1 MFKVLTCLVV
11 EHNPKL
17 VALAA
22 LICFLSSYGAVTLL
36 QRARGSSGK
45 ARTIW
50 AVAAG
55 IASGFGIWATHFIAM
70 LAYDPGVVLG
80 YQMDLTALS
89 LAIAIVLTTTALL
102 IATYVRDRLAW
113 IAGGLVLGAGVACM
127 HFLGMAALDVPGDLR
142 WDATLV
148 AASIVLG
155 SLFDIGALRTIA
167 LVAKPLKAKIIATL
181 LMTLGIVAL
190 HFTAMGAVTIE
201 VGLVM
206 PVYEG
211 MIQPHLLA
219 FVIAGTA
226 FFLLSLVLVAAGF
239 AHHAELSAAATEREF
254 TRFVR
259 SVKDYAIYMLDIDG
273 RVASWNA
280 GAQANKGYTAEEIIG
295 KNFAC
300 FYSEDD
306 QRDGLPRRALEA
318 AVAEGK
324 YENEGWRYR
333 KDRSRFWA
341 HVVIDPFLD
350 EDGKHAGYIKIVKDI
365 TKAKAD
371 ADRIAEVSNNL
382 DVALEN
388 MSQGICLFDS
398 DDRLLLSNRR
408 CREIFGFSET
418 LAGKG
423 LTFREILDI
432 VFARNYT
439 DPVIARAKAE
449 ELYRKHRVEM
459 VGKGGGDVV
468 EKLPNGR
475 SILTIHRTLPDG
487 GWVSTYEDITER
499 LDTEEQITF
508 LARHDS
514 LTGLPNRLQFNSY
527 LEEELDA
534 AAWFNRKVA
543 VIGVDLNKFKEVN
556 DLHGHAAGD
565 FVLVT
570 IAQRVK
576 GLLLEG
582 EFVARLGGDEFA
594 AVKRF
599 EELAELND
607 FLRRIEKSL
616 HEEMRFG
623 DFELKSGGS
632 MGVAIYPQDAET
644 ADTLINN
651 ADLAMYRA
659 KAALNQTVCFYEVS
673 MDEAARQRR
682 ALANDLWDAVD
693 KKQLALH
700 YQVQKSVMTGVVI
713 GYEVLLRWHHPERG
727 MVPPNEFIPLAEEC
741 GAILP
746 IGEWVLREACRE
758 AAGWENNHKIAVNL
772 SPVQLAN
779 GDIVSLVQDVLAET
793 GLDPN
798 RLELEITESTIIDD
812 KERALL
818 TLRQIKELGVTIAI
832 DDFGT
837 GYSSLETLRSF
848 PFDKIKLD
856 KSFMWE
862 VEGSPQAKAIVRAIL
877 ALGQSL
883 SVPVLAEG
891 VETQKQLD
899 ILQAEGCDEAQGYL
913 LGRPAPLP
921 LQSSGDDKAA
931 AA

>member
-22 LICFLSSYGAVTLL
+22 LICFLSSYGAVALL

-89 LAIAIVLTTTALL
+89 LAVAIVLTTTALL
-102 IATYVRDRLAW
+102 IATCVQDRLAW

-127 HFLGMAALDVPGDLR
+127 HFLGMAALEVPGNLR

-148 AASIVLG
+148 VASIVLG
-155 SLFDIGALRTIA
+155 SLFDIGALGTIA
-167 LVAKPLKAKIIATL
+167 RMGKPLKAKIIATL

-201 VGLVM
+201 VGLIT
-206 PVYEG
+206 PTYEG

-259 SVKDYAIYMLDIDG
+259 SVKDYAIYMLDVDG

-280 GAQANKGYTAEEIIG
+280 GAEANKGYAAEEIIG

-300 FYSEDD
+300 FYSDDD
-306 QRDGLPRRALEA
+306 QRDGLPRRALEV

-324 YENEGWRYR
+324 FENEGWRYR
-333 KDRSRFWA
+333 KDGSRFWA

-350 EDGKHAGYIKIVKDI
+350 EEGKHAGFIKIVKDT

-432 VFARNYT
+432 VFARIYAE
-439 DPVIARAKAE
+439 PEIARAKAE
-449 ELYRKHRVEM
+449 ELYQKHRIEM
-459 VGKGGGDVV
+459 VGKGGGDIV
-468 EKLPNGR
+468 EKLANGR
-475 SILTIHRTLPDG
+475 SILTKHRTLPDG

-514 LTGLPNRLQFNSY
+514 LTGLPNRLQFSSY

-543 VIGVDLNKFKEVN
+543 VIGIDLNKFKEVN

-576 GLLLEG
+576 GLLQEG

-659 KAALNQTVCFYEVS
+659 KAALNQTICFYEVS

-700 YQVQKSVMTGVVI
+700 YQVQKSVMTGAVI

-727 MVPPNEFIPLAEEC
+727 MVPPSEFIPLAEEC

-758 AAGWENNHKIAVNL
+758 AAGWESNHKIAVNL
-772 SPVQLAN
+772 SAVQLAN

-891 VETQKQLD
+891 VETQTQLD

-913 LGRPAPLP
+913 LGRPAPITL
-921 LQSSGDDKAA
+921 LFSGDEEAA

>member
-17 VALAA
+17 VVLAA
-22 LICFLSSYGAVTLL
+22 LVCFLSSYGAVTLL
-36 QRARGSSGK
+36 QRGRASSGK
-45 ARTIW
+45 AKAIW
-50 AVAAG
+50 ATAAG

-80 YQMDLTALS
+80 YQMDLTGLS
-89 LAIAIVLTTTALL
+89 LAVAIILTTTALL
-102 IATYVRDRLAW
+102 IATHVQDRLGW
-113 IAGGLVLGAGVACM
+113 IVGGFVLGGGVACM
-127 HFLGMAALDVPGDLR
+127 HFLGMAALDVPGSIR

-148 AASIVLG
+148 VASIVAG
-155 SLFDIGALRTIA
+155 SLFDIAALRTIA
-167 LVAKPLKAKIIATL
+167 RVGSPLKAKIVATL

-201 VGLVM
+201 ADLLAPSHEGL
-206 PVYEG
+206 
-211 MIQPHLLA
+211 IQPHLLA

-226 FFLLSLVLVAAGF
+226 FFLLSMVLIAAGF
-239 AHHAELSAAATEREF
+239 AHHAELSAAAAEREF
-254 TRFVR
+254 ARFVR
-259 SVKDYAIYMLDIDG
+259 SVKDYAIYMLDVDG

-280 GAQANKGYTAEEIIG
+280 GAEANKGYRAEEIVG

-300 FYSEDD
+300 FYSEAD
-306 QRDGLPRRALEA
+306 QRDGVPQKALE
-318 AVAEGK
+318 VALGNGK

-333 KDRSRFWA
+333 RDGSRFWA

-350 EDGKHAGYIKIVKDI
+350 EEGRHAGFIKIVKDI
-365 TKAKAD
+365 TKAKVD

-398 DDRLLLSNRR
+398 SDRLLLSNRR

-418 LAGKG
+418 LAGQG

-432 VFARNYT
+432 VFVRIYS
-439 DPVIARAKAE
+439 DPAIAKAKAE
-449 ELYRKHRVEM
+449 ELYQKHRIEM
-459 VGKGGGDVV
+459 VGKGGGDIV
-468 EKLPNGR
+468 EKLANGR
-475 SILTIHRTLPDG
+475 SILTKHRTLPDG

-514 LTGLPNRLQFNSY
+514 LTGLPNRLQFSSY

-543 VIGVDLNKFKEVN
+543 VIGIDLNKFKEVN

-570 IAQRVK
+570 IAQRMK
-576 GLLLEG
+576 GLLQEG
-582 EFVARLGGDEFA
+582 EFVARFGGDEFA

-682 ALANDLWDAVD
+682 SLANDLWDAVE

-713 GYEVLLRWHHPERG
+713 GYEVLLRWNHPERG
-727 MVPPNEFIPLAEEC
+727 MVPPSEFIPLAEEC

-758 AAGWENNHKIAVNL
+758 AAGWESNHKIAVNL

-779 GDIVSLVQDVLAET
+779 GDIVSLVQDVLAQT
-793 GLDPN
+793 GLDPK

-913 LGRPAPLP
+913 LGRPAPITL
-921 LQSSGDDKAA
+921 LFSGDDEAA

>member
-22 LICFLSSYGAVTLL
+22 LICFLSSYGAVALL

-80 YQMDLTALS
+80 YQTDLTALS
-89 LAIAIVLTTTALL
+89 LAVAIVLTTTALL
-102 IATYVRDRLAW
+102 IATCVQDRQAW

-127 HFLGMAALDVPGDLR
+127 HFLGMAALDVPGNLR

-148 AASIVLG
+148 VASIVLG
-155 SLFDIGALRTIA
+155 SLFDIGALGTIA
-167 LVAKPLKAKIIATL
+167 CMGKPLKAKIIATL

-201 VGLVM
+201 VGLIT
-206 PVYEG
+206 PTYEG

-259 SVKDYAIYMLDIDG
+259 SVKDYAIYMLDVDG

-280 GAQANKGYTAEEIIG
+280 GAEANKGYAAEEIIG

-300 FYSEDD
+300 FYSDDD
-306 QRDGLPRRALEA
+306 QRDGLPRRALEV
-318 AVAEGK
+318 AVAQGK
-324 YENEGWRYR
+324 FENEGWRYR
-333 KDRSRFWA
+333 KDGSRFWA

-350 EDGKHAGYIKIVKDI
+350 EQGKHAGFIKIVKDT

-423 LTFREILDI
+423 LTFREIVDI
-432 VFARNYT
+432 VFARIYAE
-439 DPVIARAKAE
+439 PEIARAKAE
-449 ELYRKHRVEM
+449 ELYQKHRIEM
-459 VGKGGGDVV
+459 VGKGGGDIV
-468 EKLPNGR
+468 EKLANGR
-475 SILTIHRTLPDG
+475 SILTKHRTLPDG

-514 LTGLPNRLQFNSY
+514 LTGLPNRLQFSSY

-543 VIGVDLNKFKEVN
+543 VIGIDLNKFKEVN

-576 GLLLEG
+576 GLLQEG

-682 ALANDLWDAVD
+682 ALANDLWDSVD

-727 MVPPNEFIPLAEEC
+727 MVPPSEFIPLAEEC

-758 AAGWENNHKIAVNL
+758 AAGWESNHKIAVNL

-793 GLDPN
+793 GLNPN

-891 VETQKQLD
+891 VETQTQLD

-913 LGRPAPLP
+913 LGRPAPITL
-921 LQSSGDDKAA
+921 LFSGDEEAA

>member
-22 LICFLSSYGAVTLL
+22 LICFLSSYGAVALL

-89 LAIAIVLTTTALL
+89 LAVAIVLTTTALL
-102 IATYVRDRLAW
+102 IATCVQDRLAW

-127 HFLGMAALDVPGDLR
+127 HFLGMAALEVPGNLR

-148 AASIVLG
+148 VASIVLG
-155 SLFDIGALRTIA
+155 SLFDIGALGTIA
-167 LVAKPLKAKIIATL
+167 RMGKPLKAKIIATL

-201 VGLVM
+201 VGLIT
-206 PVYEG
+206 PTYEG

-259 SVKDYAIYMLDIDG
+259 SVKDYAIYMLDVDG

-280 GAQANKGYTAEEIIG
+280 GAEANKGYAAEEIIG

-300 FYSEDD
+300 FYSDDD
-306 QRDGLPRRALEA
+306 QRDGLPRRALEV

-324 YENEGWRYR
+324 FENEGWRYR
-333 KDRSRFWA
+333 KDGSRFWA

-350 EDGKHAGYIKIVKDI
+350 EEGKHAGFIKIVKDT

-432 VFARNYT
+432 VFARIYAE
-439 DPVIARAKAE
+439 PEIARAKAE
-449 ELYRKHRVEM
+449 ELYQKHRIEM
-459 VGKGGGDVV
+459 VGKGGGDIV
-468 EKLPNGR
+468 EKLANGR
-475 SILTIHRTLPDG
+475 SILTKHRTLPDG

-514 LTGLPNRLQFNSY
+514 LTGLPNRLQFSSY

-543 VIGVDLNKFKEVN
+543 VVGIDLNKFKEVN

-576 GLLLEG
+576 GLLQEG

-659 KAALNQTVCFYEVS
+659 KAALNQTICFYEVS

-700 YQVQKSVMTGVVI
+700 YQVQKSVMTGAVI

-727 MVPPNEFIPLAEEC
+727 MVPPSEFIPLAEEC

-758 AAGWENNHKIAVNL
+758 AAGWESNHKIAVNL
-772 SPVQLAN
+772 SAVQLAN

-891 VETQKQLD
+891 VETQTQLD

-913 LGRPAPLP
+913 LGRPAPITL
-921 LQSSGDDKAA
+921 LFSGDEEAA

>member
-102 IATYVRDRLAW
+102 IATRLQDRLAW

-127 HFLGMAALDVPGDLR
+127 HFLGMAALDVPGNLR

-148 AASIVLG
+148 VASIMLG

-167 LVAKPLKAKIIATL
+167 CVRKPQKAKITATL

-201 VGLVM
+201 VGLITT
-206 PVYEG
+206 PLEG

-239 AHHAELSAAATEREF
+239 AHHAELSAAAAEREF

-259 SVKDYAIYMLDIDG
+259 SVKDYAIYMLDVDG

-280 GAQANKGYTAEEIIG
+280 GAEANKGYAAEDIIG

-300 FYSEDD
+300 FYSEGD
-306 QRDGLPRRALEA
+306 QRNGLPRRALEA

-324 YENEGWRYR
+324 FESEGWRYR
-333 KDRSRFWA
+333 KDGSRFWA

-350 EDGKHAGYIKIVKDI
+350 EDGKHAGFIKIVKDT

-388 MSQGICLFDS
+388 MSQGICLFDNG
-398 DDRLLLSNRR
+398 DRLLLSNRR

-432 VFARNYT
+432 VFARIYAE
-439 DPVIARAKAE
+439 PEIARAKAE
-449 ELYRKHRVEM
+449 EVYQKHRIEM
-459 VGKGGGDVV
+459 VGKGGGDIV
-468 EKLPNGR
+468 EKLANGR
-475 SILTIHRTLPDG
+475 SILTKHRTLPDG

-534 AAWFNRKVA
+534 AAWFNRQVA
-543 VIGVDLNKFKEVN
+543 VIGIDLNKFKEVN

-576 GLLLEG
+576 GLLQEG

-700 YQVQKSVMTGVVI
+700 YQVQKSVMTGTVI

-758 AAGWENNHKIAVNL
+758 AAGWASIHKIAVNL

-913 LGRPAPLP
+913 LGRPAPITL
-921 LQSSGDDKAA
+921 LFSGDDEAA

>member
-1 MFKVLTCLVV
+1 MFKILTCLVV
-11 EHNPKL
+11 EHDPRMVL
-17 VALAA
+17 LAA
-22 LICFLSSYGAVTLL
+22 LICFLSSFGAVTLL
-36 QRARGSSGK
+36 QRARVVVGGPR
-45 ARTIW
+45 ATWI
-50 AVAAG
+50 VAAG

-70 LAYDPGVVLG
+70 LAYDPGVVVG
-80 YQMDLTALS
+80 YQVNLTTLS
-89 LAIAIVLTTTALL
+89 LAVAIALTTSALA
-102 IATYVRDRLAW
+102 IATYVKGRAGW
-113 IAGGLVLGAGVACM
+113 AFGGLVLGAGVASM
-127 HFLGMAALDVPGDLR
+127 HFVGMAALDVSGSIR
-142 WDATLV
+142 WDGMFVVL
-148 AASIVLG
+148 SILAG
-155 SLFDIGALRTIA
+155 SLFDVAALFA
-167 LVAKPLKAKIIATL
+167 VARSDRPLKAKLLATSA
-181 LMTLGIVAL
+181 MTLGIVVL
-190 HFTAMGAVTIE
+190 HFTAMAAVTIE
-201 VGLVM
+201 AGPVVEAGVGM
-206 PVYEG
+206 
-211 MIQPHLLA
+211 MQPHLLA

-226 FFLLSLVLVAAGF
+226 FFLLSIVLIAAGF
-239 AHHAELSAAATEREF
+239 ARQAEILAAASEKEF
-254 TRFVR
+254 SRFVR
-259 SVKDYAIYMLDIDG
+259 SVKDYAICMLDIDG
-273 RVASWNA
+273 HVTSWNT
-280 GAQANKGYTAEEIIG
+280 GAEANKGYTADEIIG

-300 FYSEDD
+300 FYAPDE
-306 QRDGLPRRALEA
+306 RRANLPQQA
-318 AVAEGK
+318 LRLALLDGK
-324 YENEGWRYR
+324 YEAEGWRCR
-333 KDRSRFWA
+333 KDGTRFWA
-341 HVVIDPFLD
+341 HVVIEPIID
-350 EDGKHAGYIKIVKDI
+350 EAGRHAGFIKIAKDI
-365 TKAKAD
+365 SKEKAN
-371 ADRIAEVSNNL
+371 ADRIAEVSKNL
-382 DVALEN
+382 DIALEN
-388 MSQGICLFDS
+388 MTQGICLFDKA
-398 DDRLLLSNRR
+398 DRLLISNRR
-408 CREIFGFSET
+408 CLEIFNLSESM
-418 LAGKG
+418 AGKG
-423 LTFREILDI
+423 LTFREILERACGSVYSDPAVAKAKADAAYQKHRIDI
-432 VFARNYT
+432 VGT
-439 DPVIARAKAE
+439 
-449 ELYRKHRVEM
+449 
-459 VGKGGGDVV
+459 GGADLV

-475 SILTIHRTLPDG
+475 SILTKHRMLPEG

-499 LDTEEQITF
+499 LDSEEQISF

-534 AAWFNRKVA
+534 AAWFSRKVA
-543 VIGVDLNKFKEVN
+543 VIGIDLNKFKEVN

-570 IAQRVK
+570 IAQRMK
-576 GLLLEG
+576 ALLQEG
-582 EFVARLGGDEFA
+582 EFVARFGGDEFA

-599 EELAELND
+599 EELAELHD
-607 FLRRIEKSL
+607 FLRRIENCL

-632 MGVAIYPQDAET
+632 IGVAIYPQDAET

-659 KAALNQTVCFYEVS
+659 KAALNQAVCFYEVS

-693 KKQLALH
+693 KRQLALH
-700 YQVQKSVMTGVVI
+700 YQVQKSVLTGDVT
-713 GYEVLLRWHHPERG
+713 GYEVLLRWYHPERG

-758 AAGWENNHKIAVNL
+758 AAGWDGEHKIAVNI

-779 GDIVSLVQDVLAET
+779 GDIVGLVQQVLVET
-793 GLDPN
+793 GLSPK

-913 LGRPAPLP
+913 LGRPAPI
-921 LQSSGDDKAA
+921 GAVAGARVKAA
-931 AA
+931 VA

>member
-22 LICFLSSYGAVTLL
+22 LICFLSSYGAVALL

-89 LAIAIVLTTTALL
+89 LAVAIVLTTTALL
-102 IATYVRDRLAW
+102 IATCVQDRLAW

-127 HFLGMAALDVPGDLR
+127 HFLGMAALEVPGNLR

-148 AASIVLG
+148 VASIVLG
-155 SLFDIGALRTIA
+155 SLFDIGALGTIA
-167 LVAKPLKAKIIATL
+167 RMGKPLKAKIIATL

-201 VGLVM
+201 VGLIT
-206 PVYEG
+206 PTYEG

-259 SVKDYAIYMLDIDG
+259 SVKDYAIYMLDVDG

-280 GAQANKGYTAEEIIG
+280 GAEANKGYAAEEIIG

-300 FYSEDD
+300 FYSDDD
-306 QRDGLPRRALEA
+306 QRDGLPRRALEV

-324 YENEGWRYR
+324 FENEGWRYR
-333 KDRSRFWA
+333 KDGSRFWA

-350 EDGKHAGYIKIVKDI
+350 EEGKHAGFIKIVKDT

-432 VFARNYT
+432 VFARIYAE
-439 DPVIARAKAE
+439 PEIARAKAE
-449 ELYRKHRVEM
+449 ELYQKHRIEM
-459 VGKGGGDVV
+459 VGKGGGDIV
-468 EKLPNGR
+468 EKLANGR
-475 SILTIHRTLPDG
+475 SILTKHRTLPDG

-514 LTGLPNRLQFNSY
+514 LTGLPNRLQFSSY

-534 AAWFNRKVA
+534 AAWFNRKAA
-543 VIGVDLNKFKEVN
+543 VIGIDLNKFKEVN

-576 GLLLEG
+576 GLLQEG

-659 KAALNQTVCFYEVS
+659 KAALNQTICFYEVS

-700 YQVQKSVMTGVVI
+700 YQVQKSVMTGAVI

-727 MVPPNEFIPLAEEC
+727 MVPPSEFIPLAEEC

-758 AAGWENNHKIAVNL
+758 AAGWESNHKIAVNL
-772 SPVQLAN
+772 SAVQLAN

-891 VETQKQLD
+891 VETQTQLD

-913 LGRPAPLP
+913 LGRPAPITL
-921 LQSSGDDKAA
+921 LFSGDEEAA

>member
-102 IATYVRDRLAW
+102 IATRLQDRLAW

-127 HFLGMAALDVPGDLR
+127 HFLGMAALDVPGNLR

-148 AASIVLG
+148 VASIMLG

-167 LVAKPLKAKIIATL
+167 CVRKPQKAKITATL

-201 VGLVM
+201 VGLITT
-206 PVYEG
+206 PLEG

-239 AHHAELSAAATEREF
+239 AHHAELSAAAAEREF

-259 SVKDYAIYMLDIDG
+259 SVKDYAIYMLDVDG

-280 GAQANKGYTAEEIIG
+280 GAEANKGYAAEDIIG

-306 QRDGLPRRALEA
+306 QRNGLPRRALEA

-324 YENEGWRYR
+324 FESEGWRYR
-333 KDRSRFWA
+333 KDGSRFWA

-350 EDGKHAGYIKIVKDI
+350 EDGKHAGFIKIVKDT

-388 MSQGICLFDS
+388 MSQGICLFDNG
-398 DDRLLLSNRR
+398 DRLLLSNRR

-432 VFARNYT
+432 VFARIYAE
-439 DPVIARAKAE
+439 PEIARAKAE
-449 ELYRKHRVEM
+449 EVYQKHRIEM
-459 VGKGGGDVV
+459 VGKGGGDIV
-468 EKLPNGR
+468 EKLANGR
-475 SILTIHRTLPDG
+475 SILTKHRTLPDG

-534 AAWFNRKVA
+534 AAWFNRQVA
-543 VIGVDLNKFKEVN
+543 VIGIDLNKFKEVN

-576 GLLLEG
+576 GLLQEG

-700 YQVQKSVMTGVVI
+700 YQVQKSVMTGTVI

-758 AAGWENNHKIAVNL
+758 AAGWASIHKIAVNL

-913 LGRPAPLP
+913 LGRPAPITL
-921 LQSSGDDKAA
+921 LFSGDDEAA

>member
-11 EHNPKL
+11 EHNPRL
-17 VALAA
+17 VVLAA
-22 LICFLSSYGAVTLL
+22 LVCFLASYGAVTLL

-45 ARTIW
+45 AKAIW
-50 AVAAG
+50 ATAAG

-80 YQMDLTALS
+80 YQMDLTGLS
-89 LAIAIVLTTTALL
+89 LAVAIILTTTALL
-102 IATYVRDRLAW
+102 IATHVQDRLGW
-113 IAGGLVLGAGVACM
+113 IAGGFVLGGGVACM
-127 HFLGMAALDVPGDLR
+127 HFLGMAALDVPGSIR
-142 WDATLV
+142 WNAALV
-148 AASIVLG
+148 VASVVVG
-155 SLFDIGALRTIA
+155 SLFDIAALRTIA
-167 LVAKPLKAKIIATL
+167 SVSKPLKAKILATL

-201 VGLVM
+201 ADLLT
-206 PVYEG
+206 PTDAG

-226 FFLLSLVLVAAGF
+226 FFLLSMVLIAAGF
-239 AHHAELSAAATEREF
+239 AHHAELSAAAAEREF
-254 TRFVR
+254 ARFVR
-259 SVKDYAIYMLDIDG
+259 SVKDYAIYMLDTDG

-280 GAQANKGYTAEEIIG
+280 GAEANKGYKSEEIVG

-300 FYSEDD
+300 FYSQED
-306 QRDGLPRRALEA
+306 QRDGVPQRALE
-318 AVAEGK
+318 VALADGK

-333 KDRSRFWA
+333 KDGSRFWA
-341 HVVIDPFLD
+341 HVVLDPFMD
-350 EDGKHAGYIKIVKDI
+350 DDGKHAGFIKIVKDI
-365 TKAKAD
+365 TKAKLD

-398 DDRLLLSNRR
+398 SDRLLLSNRR

-432 VFARNYT
+432 VFARIYT
-439 DPVIARAKAE
+439 DPEMARTKAE
-449 ELYRKHRVEM
+449 ELYQKHRIEM
-459 VGKGGGDVV
+459 VGNGGGDIV
-468 EKLPNGR
+468 EKLVNGR
-475 SILTIHRTLPDG
+475 SILTKHRTLPDG

-514 LTGLPNRLQFNSY
+514 LTGLPNRLQFSSY

-543 VIGVDLNKFKEVN
+543 VIGIDLNKFKEVN

-570 IAQRVK
+570 IAQRMK
-576 GLLLEG
+576 GLLQEG
-582 EFVARLGGDEFA
+582 EFVARFGGDEFA

-599 EELAELND
+599 EELSELND

-682 ALANDLWDAVD
+682 ALANDLWDAVE

-700 YQVQKSVMTGVVI
+700 YQVQKSVMSGAVI
-713 GYEVLLRWHHPERG
+713 GYEVLLRWSHPERG
-727 MVPPNEFIPLAEEC
+727 MVPPSEFIPLAEEC

-758 AAGWENNHKIAVNL
+758 AAGWESSHKIAVNL

-779 GDIVSLVQDVLAET
+779 GDIVSLVQDVLADT

-856 KSFMWE
+856 RSFMWE

-913 LGRPAPLP
+913 LGRPAPITVLFT
-921 LQSSGDDKAA
+921 GKDDAA

>member
-45 ARTIW
+45 ARAIW

-102 IATYVRDRLAW
+102 IATRLQDPLAW

-127 HFLGMAALDVPGDLR
+127 HFLGMAALDVPGNLR

-148 AASIVLG
+148 VASIVLG
-155 SLFDIGALRTIA
+155 SLFDIGALNTIA
-167 LVAKPLKAKIIATL
+167 RVGKPLKAKIIATL

-201 VGLVM
+201 VGLIT
-206 PVYEG
+206 PPLEG

-239 AHHAELSAAATEREF
+239 AHHAELSAAAAEREF

-280 GAQANKGYTAEEIIG
+280 GAEANKGYAAEDIVG

-306 QRDGLPRRALEA
+306 QRNGLPRRALEA

-324 YENEGWRYR
+324 FESEGWRYR
-333 KDRSRFWA
+333 RDGSRFWA

-350 EDGKHAGYIKIVKDI
+350 EDGKHAGFIKIVKDT

-432 VFARNYT
+432 VFARIYAE
-439 DPVIARAKAE
+439 PEIARAKAE
-449 ELYRKHRVEM
+449 ELYQKHRIEM
-459 VGKGGGDVV
+459 VGKGGGDIV
-468 EKLPNGR
+468 EKLANGR
-475 SILTIHRTLPDG
+475 SILTKHRTLPDG

-543 VIGVDLNKFKEVN
+543 VIGIDLNKFKEVN

-576 GLLLEG
+576 GLLQEG

-700 YQVQKSVMTGVVI
+700 YQVQKSVMTGTVI

-758 AAGWENNHKIAVNL
+758 AAGWASNHKIAVNL

-913 LGRPAPLP
+913 LGRPAPITL
-921 LQSSGDDKAA
+921 LLNGDDEAA

>member
-1 MFKVLTCLVV
+1 MFKILTCLVV
-11 EHNPKL
+11 EHDPRM
-17 VALAA
+17 VVLAA
-22 LICFLSSYGAVTLL
+22 LICFLSSFGAVTLL
-36 QRARGSSGK
+36 QRAR
-45 ARTIW
+45 A
-50 AVAAG
+50 AVGGPRATWIAAAG

-70 LAYDPGVVLG
+70 LAYDPGVLVG
-80 YQMDLTALS
+80 YQTNLMILS
-89 LAIAIVLTTTALL
+89 LAAAIVLTVSALG
-102 IATYVRDRLAW
+102 IATYVAGRAGWLF
-113 IAGGLVLGAGVACM
+113 GGLVLGAGVASM
-127 HFLGMAALDVPGDLR
+127 HFLGMAALDVPGFIR

-148 AASIVLG
+148 VSSILAG
-155 SLFDIGALRTIA
+155 SLFDVAALFA
-167 LVAKPLKAKIIATL
+167 VARGDQPLRAKLLATSA
-181 LMTLGIVAL
+181 MTLGIVTL
-190 HFTAMGAVTIE
+190 HFTAMAAVTIE
-201 VGLVM
+201 AG
-206 PVYEG
+206 PVAEAGIG
-211 MIQPHLLA
+211 MLQPHLLA

-226 FFLLSLVLVAAGF
+226 FFLLSIVLTAAGF
-239 AHHAELSAAATEREF
+239 ARQAEVLAAASEKEF
-254 TRFVR
+254 SRFVR
-259 SVKDYAIYMLDIDG
+259 SVKDYAICMLDIDG
-273 RVASWNA
+273 HVTSWNA
-280 GAQANKGYTAEEIIG
+280 GAEANKGYTAAEIIG

-300 FYSEDD
+300 FYAPEER
-306 QRDGLPRRALEA
+306 QANLPQQALRLA
-318 AVAEGK
+318 LLDGK
-324 YENEGWRYR
+324 YETEGWRYR
-333 KDRSRFWA
+333 KDDTRYWA
-341 HVVIDPFLD
+341 HVVIEPIID
-350 EDGKHAGYIKIVKDI
+350 EAGRHGGFIKIAKDI
-365 TKAKAD
+365 SKEKAN
-371 ADRIAEVSNNL
+371 ADRIAEVSKNL
-382 DVALEN
+382 DIALEN
-388 MSQGICLFDS
+388 MTQGICLFDKA
-398 DDRLLLSNRR
+398 DRLLISNRR
-408 CREIFGFSET
+408 CLEIFNLSESM
-418 LAGKG
+418 AGKG
-423 LTFREILDI
+423 VTFREILERASASAYPDPAVAKARADAAYQKHRIDI
-432 VFARNYT
+432 VGT
-439 DPVIARAKAE
+439 
-449 ELYRKHRVEM
+449 
-459 VGKGGGDVV
+459 GGADLV

-475 SILTIHRTLPDG
+475 SILTKHRMLPDG

-499 LDTEEQITF
+499 LDSEEQISF

-534 AAWFNRKVA
+534 AAWFSRKVA
-543 VIGVDLNKFKEVN
+543 VIGLDLNKFKEVN

-570 IAQRVK
+570 IAQRMK
-576 GLLLEG
+576 ALLQEG
-582 EFVARLGGDEFA
+582 EFVARFGGDEFA

-599 EELAELND
+599 EELTELHD
-607 FLRRIEKSL
+607 FLRRIENCL

-659 KAALNQTVCFYEVS
+659 KAALNQAVCFYEVS
-673 MDEAARQRR
+673 MDEAARKRR
-682 ALANDLWDAVD
+682 ALANDLWDAVE
-693 KKQLALH
+693 KGQLALH
-700 YQVQKSVMTGVVI
+700 YQVQKSVMTGDVT

-758 AAGWENNHKIAVNL
+758 AAGWGGQHKIAVNI

-779 GDIVSLVQDVLAET
+779 GDIVSLVQQVLAET
-793 GLDPN
+793 GLSPK

-913 LGRPAPLP
+913 LGRPAPI
-921 LQSSGDDKAA
+921 AA
-931 AA
+931 APGTRVQAAVA

>member
-1 MFKVLTCLVV
+1 MFKVLTCIVV
-11 EHNPKL
+11 EHDLRL
-17 VALAA
+17 VVLAA
-22 LICFLSSYGAVTLL
+22 LVCFLSSYGAMTLL
-36 QRARGSSGK
+36 QRGRASSGK
-45 ARTIW
+45 ARAIW

-80 YQMDLTALS
+80 YRLGLTGLS
-89 LAIAIVLTTTALL
+89 LAVAIVLTSTALL
-102 IATYVRDRLAW
+102 IATYVQGRTGK
-113 IAGGLVLGAGVACM
+113 IVGGLVLGAGVANM
-127 HFLGMAALDVPGDLR
+127 HFLGMAALDVPGTLR
-142 WDATLV
+142 WDAVLVVASV
-148 AASIVLG
+148 AAGL
-155 SLFDIGALRTIA
+155 LFDIGALHAIA
-167 LVAKPLKAKIIATL
+167 RAGSRLKTRMIATL
-181 LMTLGIVAL
+181 LMTLGIVLL

-201 VGLVM
+201 AGPLEVAEVD
-206 PVYEG
+206 

-219 FVIAGTA
+219 FVLAGTA
-226 FFLLSLVLVAAGF
+226 FFLLSLVLIAAGF
-239 AHHAELSAAATEREF
+239 AHHAELTSAATERELA
-254 TRFVR
+254 RFVR
-259 SVKDYAIYMLDIDG
+259 SVKDYAIYMLDADG

-280 GAQANKGYTAEEIIG
+280 GAEANKGYTAAEIVG

-300 FYSEDD
+300 FYSEED
-306 QRDGLPRRALEA
+306 QRDGVPQRALDTALTSGKFEA
-318 AVAEGK
+318 
-324 YENEGWRYR
+324 EGWRYR

-341 HVVIDPFLD
+341 HVVIDPFRD
-350 EDGKHAGYIKIVKDI
+350 EEGRHAGFIKIVRDI
-365 TKAKAD
+365 TKAKLD
-371 ADRIAEVSNNL
+371 ADRIAEVSDNL

-388 MSQGICLFDS
+388 MSQGICLFDRN
-398 DDRLLLSNRR
+398 DRLLLSNRR

-418 LAGKG
+418 FVGEG
-423 LTFREILDI
+423 LTFHEILDI
-432 VFARNYT
+432 VFARIHT
-439 DPVIARAKAE
+439 DPQKARAKAE

-459 VGKGGGDVV
+459 VGNGGGDVV
-468 EKLPNGR
+468 EKLASGR
-475 SILTIHRTLPDG
+475 SILTKHRTLPDG

-499 LDTEEQITF
+499 LNSEEQITF

-514 LTGLPNRLQFNSY
+514 LTGLPNRLQFNGY
-527 LEEELDA
+527 LEEELNA
-534 AAWFNRKVA
+534 AAWHDRRVA
-543 VIGVDLNKFKEVN
+543 VVGIDLDKFKEVN

-570 IAQRVK
+570 IAQRIK
-576 GLLLEG
+576 GLLQEG

-594 AVKRF
+594 AVKHF
-599 EELAELND
+599 QDLAELND

-616 HEEMRFG
+616 CGEMRFG

-644 ADTLINN
+644 ADTLVNN

-659 KAALNQTVCFYEVS
+659 KAALNQSVCYYEVS
-673 MDEAARQRR
+673 MDETARQRR
-682 ALANDLWDAVD
+682 ALANDLWDAIE

-700 YQVQKSVMTGVVI
+700 YQVQKSVMTGAVI

-727 MVPPNEFIPLAEEC
+727 MVPPSEFIPLAEEC

-746 IGEWVLREACRE
+746 IGEWVLREAARE
-758 AAGWENNHKIAVNL
+758 AAGWRGGHKIAVNL

-779 GDIVSLVQDVLAET
+779 GDIVSLVQEVLAET

-798 RLELEITESTIIDD
+798 RLELEITESTIIED

-818 TLRQIKELGVTIAI
+818 TLRRIKALGVTIAI

-856 KSFMWE
+856 RSFMWE
-862 VEGSPQAKAIVRAIL
+862 VEASPQAKAIVRAIL

-883 SVPVLAEG
+883 AVPVLAEG

-913 LGRPAPLP
+913 LGRPAPIARLF
-921 LQSSGDDKAA
+921 SDEGEAVAA
-931 AA
+931 